1 MTTTQDYVMYI
12 FVNDDLKMSKG
23 KIASQVGHV
32 VQKIIEDI
40 YENISINN
48 KKNKDIYNNYISW
61 RDGSKKII
69 LKASITQLH
78 MLLQEYKCFPIY
90 DAGKTQIQPNS
101 LTCVGFYPSN
111 NNQEKFK
118 HFKLL

>member
-1 MTTTQDYVMYI
+1 MWGALLALV
-12 FVNDDLKMSKG
+12 FVCKS
-23 KIASQVGHV
+23 H
-32 VQKIIEDI
+32 
-40 YENISINN
+40 ISINN

>member
-40 YENISINN
+40 YENISINTEL
-48 KKNKDIYNNYISW
+48 KDIL
-61 RDGSKKII
+61 R
-69 LKASITQLH
+69 L
-78 MLLQEYKCFPIY
+78 
-90 DAGKTQIQPNS
+90 AGR
-101 LTCVGFYPSN
+101 L
-111 NNQEKFK
+111 
-118 HFKLL
+118 